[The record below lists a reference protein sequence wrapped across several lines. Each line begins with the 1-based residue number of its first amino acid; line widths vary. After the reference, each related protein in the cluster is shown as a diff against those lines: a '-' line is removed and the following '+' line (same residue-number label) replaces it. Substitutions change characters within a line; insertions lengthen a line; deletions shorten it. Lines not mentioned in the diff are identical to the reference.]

1 MVTSPP
7 IVKRCFFRVSI
18 EAGGNAPFIVF
29 DDADI
34 EQAVEGGLPVHDQKY
49 LASLGGKVPFSANSE
64 EADKHVFAQI
74 ASMFNPTFTPSS
86 PLVLLSV
93 SLHLKSA
100 MASRR
105 ECAPYINAGLY

>member
-1 MVTSPP
+1 
-7 IVKRCFFRVSI
+7 VKKCFIRVSI

-34 EQAVEGGLPVHDQKY
+34 DRAVEGGLPVRDQKS
-49 LASLGGKVPFSANSE
+49 LASSWLKVPSSANSE

-74 ASMFNPTFTPSS
+74 ASMFNLTFTPSS

-93 SLHLKSA
+93 SLRSMSA
-100 MASRR
+100 MASKR
-105 ECAPYINAGLY
+105 ECAPYINTGFY